1 MRGTAKRMVHEKS
14 HESVEQ
20 KAHEKAR
27 VKTHRASQSHCGK
40 QP

>member
-1 MRGTAKRMVHEKS
+1 MRETAEQMVHEKP

-20 KAHEKAR
+20 KVHEKRR